1 MVGRDDVRIIDGLEV
16 IDVDHHQAERLLGPQ
31 RAPVLLV
38 QTAFEVSSVIDRSL
52 SVHPSCSSRA
62 ASARRLL
69 HGFGPLEITF
79 LVTDKT
85 KRIFHASQPE
95 ESVVTCKRSIT

>member
-1 MVGRDDVRIIDGLEV
+1 MPFDFSIWKHTMPG
-16 IDVDHHQAERLLGPQ
+16 
-31 RAPVLLV
+31 
-38 QTAFEVSSVIDRSL
+38 
-52 SVHPSCSSRA
+52 
-62 ASARRLL
+62 RLL